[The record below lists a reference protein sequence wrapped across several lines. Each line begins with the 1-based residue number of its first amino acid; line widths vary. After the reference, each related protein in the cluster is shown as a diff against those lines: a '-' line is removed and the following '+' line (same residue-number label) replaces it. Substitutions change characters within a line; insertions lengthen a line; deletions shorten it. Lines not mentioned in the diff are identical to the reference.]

1 MGDSPK
7 SSIEGWV
14 AVERDRKRKEK
25 ATHKLR
31 EICGLFFTFW
41 MVGVPDFIH
50 LSKNVR
56 KQEK

>member
-1 MGDSPK
+1 MGDSPE

-14 AVERDRKRKEK
+14 AVERDRKRKGK

-31 EICGLFFTFW
+31 ERRGLFFYLW
-41 MVGVPDFIH
+41 MVGVPNVIH
-50 LSKNVR
+50 LSQSRR